1 MGKIKAFFFDQ
12 DGVIIDTEKDGH
24 RVAFNKTFKYFGL
37 SARWSV
43 EEYHQLLQIGGG
55 KERMRHYHHTV
66 GFNASIPPEEEDAF
80 IKNLHAYKTDVFI
93 ALLENKQ
100 LPLRPGVQR
109 IMREINQLG
118 LTLAVT
124 TTSNQRAA
132 KAVAEGMLSDISFDF
147 IIAGDMVSKKKPDPE
162 IYLMALEKANLQPE
176 ECIVIEDSHTGV
188 TAAKAAGIDVVATT
202 NFYTE
207 HEDLSAA
214 DLIVTTLGDPDG
226 EKGVLRSGG
235 VGLDYD
241 GVLSAKQLV
250 NYFSKLN

>member
-1 MGKIKAFFFDQ
+1 MATIKAFFFDQ

-24 RVAFNKTFKYFGL
+24 RVAFNQTFEHFGL
-37 SARWSV
+37 GAQWSV

-55 KERMRHYHHTV
+55 KERMRHYHHTK
-66 GFNASIPPEEEDAF
+66 GFDVSITPEEEDAF
-80 IKNLHAYKTDVFI
+80 IKKLHAFKTDVFI

-132 KAVAEGMLSDISFDF
+132 KAVAEGMLADIDFDF

-162 IYLMALEKANLQPE
+162 IYLMALEKSGLQPE
-176 ECIVIEDSHTGV
+176 ECIVIEDSHNGV
-188 TAAKAAGIDVVATT
+188 SAAKAAGIPVVATT

-207 HEDLSAA
+207 NEDLSTA
-214 DLIVTTLGDPDG
+214 DLIVTCLGDPDG
-226 EKGVLRSGG
+226 EKGGLIAGG
-235 VGLDYD
+235 YGLEYD
-241 GVLSAKQLV
+241 GVLTARELIDH
-250 NYFSKLN
+250 FSK